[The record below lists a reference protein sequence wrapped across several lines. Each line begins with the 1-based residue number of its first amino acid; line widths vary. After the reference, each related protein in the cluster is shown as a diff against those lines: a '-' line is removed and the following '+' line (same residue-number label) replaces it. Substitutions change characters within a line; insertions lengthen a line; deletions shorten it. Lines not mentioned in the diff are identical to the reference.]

1 MKGKTGEGKKQRGRA
16 SIVFETPP
24 VITAAAST
32 VGKKEGDGPL
42 GTCFDRVELDP
53 MLGKKT
59 WEEAESELQSRTA
72 GLVIEKSGLSREE
85 IRYSFAGDL
94 LAQLIATSF
103 GNVNLEIPMFG
114 LYGACSTMGEGL
126 GLGAMCVEGGFA
138 DHVLVSAS
146 SHFASAEKQFRFP
159 LEYGNQRLEPGMN
172 VVEIARMLKLGM
184 QTPVRVTLNYARTR
198 AFLASRLARQLDADS
213 AELMRALTD
222 PQLAREVG
230 TDSLQLFSIFIP
242 NTYEFYWT
250 VSPEDFVRRMRK
262 EYDRFWTPERDAARR
277 RSGLSRDEVMTL
289 ASIVTE
295 ETNKADEMPRV
306 AGVYINRLRKGM
318 PLQADPT
325 VKYALQDFSLRRILH
340 KHLRTPSPYNTY
352 LNKGLPPSS
361 IAMPSVAAIDG
372 VLNFENHDYLFFC
385 ARPTFDGYHSFA
397 RTYGEHLANAR
408 AYSAELN
415 RRNIK

>member
-159 LEYGNQRLEPGMN
+159 LEYGNQRP
-172 VVEIARMLKLGM
+172 
-184 QTPVRVTLNYARTR
+184 Y
-198 AFLASRLARQLDADS
+198 S
-213 AELMRALTD
+213 AT
-222 PQLAREVG
+222 
-230 TDSLQLFSIFIP
+230 
-242 NTYEFYWT
+242 WT
-250 VSPEDFVRRMRK
+250 VTGCGAVILSSGSYRGEEPPLAKITAVTTGKIVDMDFHDSMNMGAAMAMAALDTIVRNFRDLGVDETHYDQIITGDLGTVGRRLLLDYLMQAGYRIESRYMDCGIEMFSPEEQDTHAGGSGCGCSAAVLCGFVLPKIRNGEWKRVL
-262 EYDRFWTPERDAARR
+262 FLPTGAL
-277 RSGLSRDEVMTL
+277 LSTVSFNEGKSVPGIAHGVVL
-289 ASIVTE
+289 
-295 ETNKADEMPRV
+295 EMP
-306 AGVYINRLRKGM
+306 
-318 PLQADPT
+318 
-325 VKYALQDFSLRRILH
+325 DFL
-340 KHLRTPSPYNTY
+340 
-352 LNKGLPPSS
+352 
-361 IAMPSVAAIDG
+361 
-372 VLNFENHDYLFFC
+372 
-385 ARPTFDGYHSFA
+385 
-397 RTYGEHLANAR
+397 
-408 AYSAELN
+408 
-415 RRNIK
+415 